1 MAPPAW
7 DRDALSGGGDG
18 GGDGGGAGRT
28 NVVHVMASDSGTS
41 SGRVGETGEISQERW
56 GGVGIVF

>member
-1 MAPPAW
+1 MGEVME
-7 DRDALSGGGDG
+7 GGG
-18 GGDGGGAGRT
+18 GRT
-28 NVVHVMASDSGTS
+28 NGVHVMASDSGTS